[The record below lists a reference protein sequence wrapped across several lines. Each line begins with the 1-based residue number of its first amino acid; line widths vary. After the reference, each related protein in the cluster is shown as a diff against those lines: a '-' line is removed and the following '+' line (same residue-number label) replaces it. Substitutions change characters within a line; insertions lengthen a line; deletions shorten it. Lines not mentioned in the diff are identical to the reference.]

1 MALAKMKSWLVDRR
15 SFLQASGAFGVGAV
29 MLSPEQLFAQGM
41 CEDLSKRES
50 DPVNPETQ
58 QRTLQ
63 YWIDGIFF
71 SSGRSNLL
79 ARANVA
85 CFMDL
90 NQTPGEFVEAVALLD
105 ANNNTIAARWFD
117 ASMRTMAGKV
127 PYVTFDNLLLVHG
140 AAYKVAY
147 TVRKGSNLILYTAS
161 FNAEPTRL
169 NTSFMPPVVRADFS
183 SFLLGGTQARQLHQ
197 GQVTTPFQFY
207 TRNGLGTHSARGRI
221 REIGSDGSFSVDI
234 DFMHGDGG
242 PNHYMRYFIVMDPV
256 GRFLGLIRRSSNLDT
271 NFPQGD
277 SAQVARVSKI
287 SAADQATFQ
296 FGFST
301 AEQASAPN
309 AVPDPAKLV
318 FQIGDI
324 RDCPYVQIYTED
336 VYDALARTT
345 IRLR

>member
-15 SFLQASGAFGVGAV
+15 SFLQASGALGVGAV
-29 MLSPEQLFAQGM
+29 MMSPEQLFAQEM
-41 CEDLSKRES
+41 CEDLSKS
-50 DPVNPETQ
+50 TPDPVNPETQ

-63 YWIDGIFF
+63 YWIDGVFF

-90 NQTPGEFVEAVALLD
+90 NQTVGEFVEAVALLD
-105 ANNNTIAARWFD
+105 SNNNTLAARWFD
-117 ASMRTMAGKV
+117 ASMKTLAGKV
-127 PYVTFDNLLLVHG
+127 PYVIFDNLLLVYG
-140 AAYKVAY
+140 ASYKVAY

-169 NTSFMPPVVRADFS
+169 STSFMPPAVRRDFT
-183 SFLLGGTQARQLHQ
+183 SFLVGNEQRQIHQ

-207 TRNGLGTHSARGRI
+207 TRNGLGTHSARGRV

-234 DFMHGDGG
+234 DFMHGDAGAY
-242 PNHYMRYFIVMDPV
+242 HYMRYFIVMDPV
-256 GRFLGLIRRSSNLDT
+256 GRFLGLVRRSGSGDP
-271 NFPQGD
+271 NFPQGGSD
-277 SAQVARVSKI
+277 QVARVGKI
-287 SAADQATFQ
+287 SQADQSTFQ
-296 FGFST
+296 FGFT
-301 AEQASAPN
+301 TTEQATAPN

-324 RDCPYVQIYTED
+324 RDCPYVQVYTED
-336 VYDALARTT
+336 VYDALAKTT